1 VPVADADR
9 GLAALLAVAEAFP
22 PQRGVAEALADVLR
36 GVIEAMGADGGALM
50 VRDAGEPCLAEQG
63 LTAES
68 RREEVLDALRLA
80 VEGGSAWVA
89 GREGG
94 GWVGAAPVGSA
105 DGPYGGLGAEE
116 PGGDVAPMGPA
127 TGSARRRNPMGGLA
141 LTGPVGVPMAA
152 LLQALAR
159 QLELSLEAAHRFAE
173 LRAAASRINLA
184 NRMTAAITSGSDP
197 RAAMP
202 GFARELKG
210 FVEFDRLACAFVN
223 DSGDYIEVCGYPDQ
237 SSWGIGDVI
246 PVVGSGPGSVVME
259 DRAFVV
265 TDLLHQHR
273 FIEDMRLLE
282 EGLRSYMLLPLN
294 ARGRTVGALAIG
306 SDTEN
311 VYGEDD
317 VARLQPLVDHA
328 ALAFDNV
335 RLLQKS
341 RELSITDELTPLYN
355 ARFFH
360 QILEREIKLVDRYKS
375 VLSVVF
381 IDLDRFKPVND
392 KWGHLRGSRVLRE
405 VGFLLRSAV
414 RETDYPV
421 RYGGDEF
428 CVILPQTDGPAARA
442 LSEKLRSMVEEH
454 IYLQEEGINVRV
466 GASLGIASYPEE
478 AKSKEALIRLA
489 DERMYQD
496 KGERH
501 TR

>member
-1 VPVADADR
+1 VPPADLER

-22 PQRGVAEALADVLR
+22 PQRSANEALAEALR
-36 GVIEAMGADGGALM
+36 GMLEALGGDGGALM
-50 VRDAGEPCLAEQG
+50 VRDAGEPTLAQSG
-63 LTAES
+63 LEEEA

-80 VEGGSAWVA
+80 VEGGGARVV

-94 GWVGAAPVGSA
+94 GWIGAAPVASV
-105 DGPYGGLGAEE
+105 DGP
-116 PGGDVAPMGPA
+116 
-127 TGSARRRNPMGGLA
+127 SGGLA
-141 LTGPVGVPMAA
+141 LTGSVGVPMAA
-152 LLQALAR
+152 LMQALAR
-159 QLELSLEAAHRFAE
+159 QLELALEAVHRFTE
-173 LRAAASRINLA
+173 LRGAASRIDLA
-184 NRMTAAITSGSDP
+184 NRLTAAITSGADP
-197 RAAMP
+197 RSAMP
-202 GFARELKG
+202 GFARELRG
-210 FVEFDRLACAFVN
+210 IVDFDRLACAFVN
-223 DSGDYIEVCGYPDQ
+223 DAGDYIETFGHPEDAT
-237 SSWGIGDVI
+237 WGIGTVI
-246 PVVGSGPGSVVME
+246 PVVGSGPGSVVLD
-259 DRAFVV
+259 DRAIV
-265 TDLLHQHR
+265 TPDLLQQPR

-282 EGLRSYMLLPLN
+282 EGLRSYLLLPLN

-306 SDTEN
+306 STTTDAYSE
-311 VYGEDD
+311 ED
-317 VARLQPLVDHA
+317 VGRLQPLVDHV

-360 QILEREIKLVDRYKS
+360 QILDREIKLVDRYKS
-375 VLSVVF
+375 VLSVIF

-428 CVILPQTDGPAARA
+428 CVILPQTDGEAARA
-442 LSEKLRSMVEEH
+442 LAEKLRGMVEEH
-454 IYLQEEGINVRV
+454 VYLQEEGINVRV
-466 GASLGIASYPEE
+466 GASLGIASYPAE
-478 AKSKEALIRLA
+478 AKSKEMLIRLA
-489 DERMYQD
+489 DERMYLD